1 MFGVKVS
8 SIGIY
13 LPSKVLSNYD
23 LQKMVD
29 TTDEWITQRTG
40 IKYRY
45 ISDEDSS
52 TSDLALNAS
61 LNAINNLKTNNIDKI
76 DLIILATNSPD
87 YIVPATAS
95 VLHGKLKSKTN
106 LISDN
111 TGSMDVFSGCTAFVY
126 ALITASSLIKSGIYK
141 NILLVGSEA
150 ISKLVDWKDRTVCI
164 LLGDGA
170 GSFVLSYDKD
180 NTKGLI
186 DANVGSDGTKFDLIY
201 IPVGGV
207 KEPPNCE
214 NLNNR
219 YLKMVGKEVFK
230 IAITLVPDKIR
241 ELLNKHNLKPN
252 DIKLYIFHQANIRII
267 NGIME
272 NLGIEPNRVYNNI
285 DKYGNTSAAS
295 VPIVFYEALQN
306 GLVKEGDLFLFSAFG
321 AGFTWANVLWRL

>member
-1 MFGVKVS
+1 
-8 SIGIY
+8 
-13 LPSKVLSNYD
+13 
-23 LQKMVD
+23 
-29 TTDEWITQRTG
+29 
-40 IKYRY
+40 
-45 ISDEDSS
+45 
-52 TSDLALNAS
+52 
-61 LNAINNLKTNNIDKI
+61 
-76 DLIILATNSPD
+76 
-87 YIVPATAS
+87 
-95 VLHGKLKSKTN
+95 
-106 LISDN
+106 
-111 TGSMDVFSGCTAFVY
+111 MDVFSGCTAFVY

-141 NILLVGSEA
+141 NILLVGSET

-170 GSFVLSYDKD
+170 GSFILSYDED
-180 NTKGLI
+180 STKGLI

-219 YLKMVGKEVFK
+219 YLKMVGREVFK

-241 ELLNKHNLKPN
+241 ELLSKNNLKPN

-272 NLGIEPNRVYNNI
+272 NLGIEANRVYNNI

-295 VPIVFYEALQN
+295 VPIAFYEALQN
-306 GLVKEGDLFLFSAFG
+306 GLVKEGDLVLFSAFG

>member
-1 MFGVKVS
+1 MFGVRVS

-95 VLHGKLKSKTN
+95 VLHGKLKNKTN

-141 NILLVGSEA
+141 NILLVGSET

-170 GSFVLSYDKD
+170 GSFILSYDED

-230 IAITLVPDKIR
+230 IAITLVPNKIR
-241 ELLNKHNLKPN
+241 ELLSKNNLKPN

-272 NLGIEPNRVYNNI
+272 NLGIEANRVYNNI

-306 GLVKEGDLFLFSAFG
+306 GLIKEGDLVLFSAFG